1 VMIAERLRRVL
12 TNVEGTRV
20 RVRHRDIGNA

>member
-1 VMIAERLRRVL
+1 VMIAERLRRSL
-12 TNVEGTRV
+12 ANVKGTRV